1 MFSMC
6 QRLQE
11 DMEKT
16 KNEKEEAVMNQKF
29 EKAATLRDKQKE
41 LKEKFNFRKM
51 NDNLEYFD
59 IFWQEIADKLNV
71 DYKFEYKEDANWVA
85 GLVVRDKEDEFI
97 KVGELI
103 LQILKNKGLI
113 IDDEYETKFYECF
126 GLSDRNELKEHIKG
140 EVRINGKIQE
150 FTFKG
155 EDHFEWIE
163 FGNNYDTD
171 NGGWIVAGEFGLVL
185 NPKIIKFSVV
195 SIDGDTFPADINKLT
210 FSPVEDNAI
219 NL

>member
-1 MFSMC
+1 MKF
-6 QRLQE
+6 RRII
-11 DMEKT
+11 
-16 KNEKEEAVMNQKF
+16 KNAI
-29 EKAATLRDKQKE
+29 L
-41 LKEKFNFRKM
+41 L
-51 NDNLEYFD
+51 
-59 IFWQEIADKLNV
+59 
-71 DYKFEYKEDANWVA
+71 
-85 GLVVRDKEDEFI
+85 LVVFLFILSFFTLSPQWCLSKERMWRAEEMDM
-97 KVGELI
+97 VLYV
-103 LQILKNKGLI
+103 
-113 IDDEYETKFYECF
+113 DDEYETKFYECF